1 MQLIKQYGVWLALG
15 LTLIASFWVTK
26 QEDAAPDTVVLVH
39 KKNNAY
45 KATSSNRRSTAGT
58 LLASSSNVYPRVYQR
73 PMIKDIPQ
81 NLFTVFVSP
90 QELTPDEET
99 NTGLQMP
106 ANPFT
111 YEGKLLD
118 DGKLIVFL
126 TDGVRNHSVQ
136 VGDVLDDVW
145 QIQSIHPPE
154 LTLKYIPLKTEIQM
168 QIGAS
173 S

>member
-1 MQLIKQYGVWLALG
+1 MQFIKQYGVWMALS
-15 LTLIASFWVTK
+15 LTLIASVWVGQ
-26 QEDAAPDTVVLVH
+26 QENDAADAVVLVQQR
-39 KKNNAY
+39 NNAG
-45 KATSSNRRSTAGT
+45 KATRGSMSSVTSPNLASGASVYRRSVIDDT
-58 LLASSSNVYPRVYQR
+58 
-73 PMIKDIPQ
+73 PQ
-81 NLFTVFVSP
+81 NLFTVFALP
-90 QELTPDEET
+90 QEPLPDEVA
-99 NTGLQMP
+99 NIGPQMP

-111 YEGKLLD
+111 YAGKLLD

>member
-1 MQLIKQYGVWLALG
+1 
-15 LTLIASFWVTK
+15 
-26 QEDAAPDTVVLVH
+26 
-39 KKNNAY
+39 
-45 KATSSNRRSTAGT
+45 
-58 LLASSSNVYPRVYQR
+58 
-73 PMIKDIPQ
+73 MIKDIPQ
-81 NLFTVFVSP
+81 NLFTVVVSP

-118 DGKLIVFL
+118 DGNLIVFL
-126 TDGVRNHSVQ
+126 TDGVKNHSVQ

>member
-1 MQLIKQYGVWLALG
+1 MQFIKQYGVWMALG
-15 LTLIASFWVTK
+15 LTLIASVWVRQ
-26 QEDAAPDTVVLVH
+26 QENDTPDAVVLVQQ
-39 KKNNAY
+39 KNNAS
-45 KATSSNRRSTAGT
+45 KATHGSMSLVTSHNPASGASVYRRAVIDDT
-58 LLASSSNVYPRVYQR
+58 
-73 PMIKDIPQ
+73 PQ
-81 NLFTVFVSP
+81 NLFTVFASP
-90 QELTPDEET
+90 QDSSPDDMT
-99 NTGLQMP
+99 NTGPQMP

-111 YEGKLLD
+111 YAGKLLD

-145 QIQSIHPPE
+145 KIQSIHPPE

>member
-1 MQLIKQYGVWLALG
+1 MQLIKKYGVWMALS
-15 LTLIASFWVTK
+15 LTLIASVWVGQ
-26 QEDAAPDTVVLVH
+26 QENDAADAVVLVQQ
-39 KKNNAY
+39 KNNVS
-45 KATSSNRRSTAGT
+45 KATRGSMSSVTSSN
-58 LLASSSNVYPRVYQR
+58 LASGASVYRR
-73 PMIKDIPQ
+73 PVIDDTPQ
-81 NLFTVFVSP
+81 NLFTVFASP
-90 QELTPDEET
+90 QDPLLDEET
-99 NTGLQMP
+99 NTGPQMP

-111 YEGKLLD
+111 YAGKLLD
-118 DGKLIVFL
+118 DDKLIVFL

>member
-1 MQLIKQYGVWLALG
+1 MQLIKKYGIWMALS
-15 LTLIASFWVTK
+15 LTLIASIWVGQ
-26 QEDAAPDTVVLVH
+26 QENDTSDAVVLVLQ
-39 KKNNAY
+39 KNNAG
-45 KATSSNRRSTAGT
+45 KATYASTSSTASSKP
-58 LLASSSNVYPRVYQR
+58 ASGFSVYRRAEV
-73 PMIKDIPQ
+73 DDSPQ

-90 QELTPDEET
+90 QETSLDEEI
-99 NTGLQMP
+99 NTGPQMP
-106 ANPFT
+106 SNPFT
-111 YEGKLLD
+111 YAGKLLD

-145 QIQSIHPPE
+145 QIKSIQPPE

>member
-1 MQLIKQYGVWLALG
+1 MQLIKQYGVWIALG
-15 LTLIASFWVTK
+15 LTLTASLWMQQ
-26 QEDAAPDTVVLVH
+26 QENDTSDAVVLVQ
-39 KKNNAY
+39 KKNSAD
-45 KATSSNRRSTAGT
+45 KTISSNRHSTAST
-58 LLASSSNVYPRVYQR
+58 QLASSTSVYQR
-73 PMIKDIPQ
+73 PVIEDTPQ

-90 QELTPDEET
+90 QEQLSEEL
-99 NTGLQMP
+99 NNAEPQMP
-106 ANPFT
+106 TNPFT

-118 DGKLIVFL
+118 DGNLIVFL
-126 TDGVRNHSVQ
+126 TDGVKNHSVQ

-145 QIQSIHPPE
+145 KIQSIHPPE

>member
-15 LTLIASFWVTK
+15 LTLIASFWVTQ
-26 QEDAAPDTVVLVH
+26 QENVAPDTVVLVQQ
-39 KKNNAY
+39 KDSAD
-45 KATSSNRRSTAGT
+45 KATSSNRRSTADT
-58 LLASSSNVYPRVYQR
+58 LLTSSTNVYQR
-73 PMIKDIPQ
+73 TVIEDIPQ
-81 NLFTVFVSP
+81 NLFTVFASP
-90 QELTPDEET
+90 QDSSPDDMT
-99 NTGLQMP
+99 DTGPQMP

-118 DGKLIVFL
+118 DGNLIVFL
-126 TDGVRNHSVQ
+126 TDGVKNHSVQ